1 VQQFYE
7 NVNAYQYQQAYA
19 LLGSK
24 WHSQQSLTNFTNGYA
39 NTAFVQCKPTG
50 EQTSGNSTIVN
61 VKLISWHNDG
71 NIVGYTGHYTVGTEN
86 GELLIRGGNNTLTA
100 APQGTP
106 PLCKIS
112 DLDLSFGPWQGAAGS
127 RVGSVAGTNK
137 SDRTCV
143 LGGAPRVT
151 LIDQQ
156 GQTLISTSDA
166 GSPPVAIH
174 VAPGEG
180 AGAPLRFAN
189 WCGDMGNPSSLTAQV
204 PGDSAKGVVS
214 YQSNGIS
221 YPPCLGEG
229 QAALMEIRGWTR
241 EAS

>member
-1 VQQFYE
+1 
-7 NVNAYQYQQAYA
+7 
-19 LLGSK
+19 
-24 WHSQQSLTNFTNGYA
+24 
-39 NTAFVQCKPTG
+39 
-50 EQTSGNSTIVN
+50 
-61 VKLISWHNDG
+61 
-71 NIVGYTGHYTVGTEN
+71 
-86 GELLIRGGNNTLTA
+86 
-100 APQGTP
+100 
-106 PLCKIS
+106 
-112 DLDLSFGPWQGAAGS
+112 
-127 RVGSVAGTNK
+127 
-137 SDRTCV
+137 
-143 LGGAPRVT
+143 VT